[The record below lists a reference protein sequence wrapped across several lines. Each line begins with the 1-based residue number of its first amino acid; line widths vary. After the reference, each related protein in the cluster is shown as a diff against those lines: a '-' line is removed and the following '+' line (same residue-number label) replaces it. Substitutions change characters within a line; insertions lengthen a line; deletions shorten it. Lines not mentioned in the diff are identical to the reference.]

1 MTIDEA
7 KRLLPTNLKFPLPDG
22 VVENLIDCTSIPIRF
37 DLKDDDGTSE
47 NLGYAYALLAAL
59 IELKERRERGKL

>member
-1 MTIDEA
+1 MTIEEA